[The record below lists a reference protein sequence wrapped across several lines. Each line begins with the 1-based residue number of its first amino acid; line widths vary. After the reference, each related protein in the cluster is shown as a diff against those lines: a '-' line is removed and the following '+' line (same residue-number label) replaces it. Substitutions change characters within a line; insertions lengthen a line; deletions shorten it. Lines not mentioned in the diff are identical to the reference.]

1 MHCIERHISI
11 DRRSVF
17 AVLQWY
23 DDSNVKTVKHC
34 ATYRFSSFSILS
46 LFLQVQS
53 QTRRQKLILEKIGAM
68 ICVLTRKLP

>member
-1 MHCIERHISI
+1 MHCIERLSASI
-11 DRRSVF
+11 EGLFF

-34 ATYRFSSFSILS
+34 ATYRFASFSILS

-68 ICVLTRKLP
+68 ICLLTRKLP